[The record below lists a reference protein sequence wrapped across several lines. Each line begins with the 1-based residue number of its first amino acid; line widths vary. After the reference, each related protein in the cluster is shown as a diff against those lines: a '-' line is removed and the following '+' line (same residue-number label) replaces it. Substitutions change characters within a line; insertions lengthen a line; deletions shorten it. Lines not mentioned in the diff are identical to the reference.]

1 MTSDIR
7 QEQARDIGPTHAG
20 TEEVVTIKRD
30 RCAMT
35 WPVSHKEERRA
46 YAEFASHHAEEEYR
60 RLLAELYSTWSS
72 FNHDYFDGKLTAPH
86 LAIGRTAP
94 RSLGHCSS
102 TTDYGGKVAIV
113 LNDGLV
119 FGTNRNFV
127 VRPWMPAAGTR
138 AQGTERFIGDL
149 LLRLTVRQYV
159 LETLNDDEPGYRGFG
174 PKFAEEANR
183 IGNLLGLS
191 PVVDRNRPPSVVDSN
206 PETDERQPLARGW
219 PHCVYPDTRY
229 GDDITDHALALA
241 RGPAGRVR
249 RTATVPTM
257 GLLELIE
264 SRLARGMV
272 EEVRLMIRRHLEW
285 VGRYQRSQPV
295 PRRRAEAGKED
306 VDGRPL
312 GEVTF
317 DRTWIDWNDG
327 TVLRIA
333 RGIVE
338 TGSYWDL
345 PILADALTD
354 AGCGDERI
362 LNHLR
367 APMEH
372 GRRCWVLRLLLALG
386 GP

>member
-1 MTSDIR
+1 MTSNTR
-7 QEQARDIGPTHAG
+7 QEHADDSHPAHAG
-20 TEEVVTIKRD
+20 KELAVTINRD
-30 RCAMT
+30 GSSMT

-46 YAEFASHHAEEEYR
+46 YAEFASHYAEEEYR
-60 RLLAELYSTWSS
+60 KLLAELYDAWSS
-72 FNHDYFDGKLTAPH
+72 FNADFFDGKLTEPH

-119 FGTNRNFV
+119 FGTNREWV
-127 VRPWMPAAGTR
+127 VRPWIAANGTT

-174 PKFAEEANR
+174 PQFVKEANR
-183 IGNLLGLS
+183 IGDWLGLAH
-191 PVVDRNRPPSVVDSN
+191 VVDRNRRPQAAAPNAESEKRS
-206 PETDERQPLARGW
+206 PLARGW
-219 PHCVYPDTRY
+219 PHCVYADIRY
-229 GDDITDHALALA
+229 GDDITEHAMALA
-241 RGPAGRVR
+241 RGPAHSPR
-249 RTATVPTM
+249 RAAAVPTV
-257 GLLELIE
+257 GLLELIQ
-264 SRLARGMV
+264 SRLDRGMV
-272 EEVRLMIRRHLEW
+272 QEVQEMIRVHLEW
-285 VGRYQRSQPV
+285 VRRYERARPA
-295 PRRRAEAGKED
+295 PRRQAESGKQD
-306 VDGRPL
+306 LDGRPL

-317 DRTWIDWNDG
+317 DRAWIDWNDG

-333 RGIVE
+333 RGILE
-338 TGSYWDL
+338 SGSYWDL

-372 GRRCWVLRLLLALG
+372 SRRCWVLRLLNALDG
-386 GP
+386 Q